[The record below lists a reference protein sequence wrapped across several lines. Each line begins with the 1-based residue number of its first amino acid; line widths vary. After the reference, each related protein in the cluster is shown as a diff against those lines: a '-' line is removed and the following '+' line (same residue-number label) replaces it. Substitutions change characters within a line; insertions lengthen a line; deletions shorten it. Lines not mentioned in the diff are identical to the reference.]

1 MRSPLLLLLS
11 VLAVGCG
18 PTRTAGTKGIPA
30 SQLAILHVTQSY
42 DIPVV
47 QVAAI
52 AFDGGEK
59 FKIDGERDFYLTPGV
74 HQVSLDLTTK
84 LDGPMK
90 WLSSAMADTKLEGPK
105 GLTTGDLQPGKTYEI
120 RGLAGTMQGMMQGV
134 VDGGGGELAIT
145 REMATK

>member
-1 MRSPLLLLLS
+1 MLLLLS
-11 VLAVGCG
+11 ALAVGCG

-42 DIPVV
+42 DVPVV

-52 AFDGGEK
+52 GFDDGEK
-59 FKIDGERDFYLTPGV
+59 YKIDGERDFYLTPGV
-74 HQVSLDLTTK
+74 HRVALDLKTNLDG

-90 WLSSAMADTKLEGPK
+90 WLSYSMKDAKLEGPK
-105 GLTTGDLQPGKTYEI
+105 GLTTGELQPGKTYEI
-120 RGLAGTMQGMMQGV
+120 RGLAGTMQGMMQGMM
-134 VDGGGGELAIT
+134 GGGDGDMTIT